1 MNSKGSPK
9 VTKNITRLYSE
20 VNLAKLYASK
30 GYYYL
35 TKDQIH
41 YLIDVKRSKEGDIIN
56 LIDGHSGEFNC
67 EIVELSKKEVR
78 LKISYLLNEL
88 VVPSDLFVLFSP
100 LKKSR
105 TDLVIEKCVELGVKT
120 IIPITTDFT
129 DIHYFLSLIHI

>member
-41 YLIDVKRSKEGDIIN
+41 YLIDVKRSNIKN
-56 LIDGHSGEFNC
+56 
-67 EIVELSKKEVR
+67 K
-78 LKISYLLNEL
+78 
-88 VVPSDLFVLFSP
+88 LFI
-100 LKKSR
+100 K
-105 TDLVIEKCVELGVKT
+105 
-120 IIPITTDFT
+120 
-129 DIHYFLSLIHI
+129 

>member
-9 VTKNITRLYSE
+9 VTKNITRLFSE

-56 LIDGHSGEFNC
+56 LIDGYSGEFNC
-67 EIVELSKKEVR
+67 EIVELSKKEIR
-78 LKISYLLNEL
+78 EEK
-88 VVPSDLFVLFSP
+88 D
-100 LKKSR
+100 KKTS
-105 TDLVIEKCVELGVKT
+105 
-120 IIPITTDFT
+120 
-129 DIHYFLSLIHI
+129 S

>member
-20 VNLAKLYASK
+20 VNLAKLYDSK

-56 LIDGHSGEFNC
+56 LIDGYSGEFNC
-67 EIVELSKKEVR
+67 EIVELSKRSNIKN
-78 LKISYLLNEL
+78 KI
-88 VVPSDLFVLFSP
+88 FI
-100 LKKSR
+100 K
-105 TDLVIEKCVELGVKT
+105 
-120 IIPITTDFT
+120 
-129 DIHYFLSLIHI
+129 

>member
-41 YLIDVKRSKEGDIIN
+41 YLIDVKRSKQSDQIN
-56 LIDGHSGEFNC
+56 LIDGRSGEFRC
-67 EIVELSKKEVR
+67 QIIQFSKKK
-78 LKISYLLNEL
+78 LMLNM
-88 VVPSDLFVLFSP
+88 
-100 LKKSR
+100 
-105 TDLVIEKCVELGVKT
+105 VIKQ
-120 IIPITTDFT
+120 
-129 DIHYFLSLIHI
+129 